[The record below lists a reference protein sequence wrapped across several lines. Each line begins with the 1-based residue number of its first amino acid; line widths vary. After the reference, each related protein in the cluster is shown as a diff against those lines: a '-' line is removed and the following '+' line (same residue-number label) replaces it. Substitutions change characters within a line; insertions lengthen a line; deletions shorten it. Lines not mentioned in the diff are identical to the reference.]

1 MIVSVRKRRSPSR
14 MNRTSAPPPKKTLV
28 QDVQSQTTALLLPG
42 AEQREVNFPDG
53 LLGLPHCQHFVLSAY
68 QPVDGSTSPFFLLQ
82 CQDEDLSF
90 PLIDPRLFL
99 ANYRF
104 NVAPEVLTYLKA
116 SSAEE
121 VSTLAI
127 VTVRD
132 RMENITMN
140 LQGPLVMNFN
150 AGIGLQFILE
160 HFPVRYSLFVPEDE
174 KQAAV
179 K

>member
-14 MNRTSAPPPKKTLV
+14 MNRTSAAPPKKAPV

-42 AEQREVNFPDG
+42 AEQREVHFPDG

-68 QPVDGSTSPFFLLQ
+68 KPADGNASPFFLLQ

-99 ANYRF
+99 ADYRF
-104 NVAPEVLTYLKA
+104 HVAPEVLRYLKA
-116 SSAEE
+116 HSAAEL
-121 VSTLAI
+121 STLAI

-132 RMENITMN
+132 QVENITMN

-150 AGIGLQFILE
+150 AGCGLQFILE
-160 HFPVRYSLFVPEDE
+160 HFPVRYPLFVPEKDT
-174 KQAAV
+174 QAAA

>member
-14 MNRTSAPPPKKTLV
+14 MNRASAPPPKKTPV
-28 QDVQSQTTALLLPG
+28 QDMQSQMTALLLPG
-42 AEQREVNFPDG
+42 TEQREVNFPDG

-68 QPVDGSTSPFFLLQ
+68 QPGDGSTSPFFLLQ

-90 PLIDPRLFL
+90 PLIEPRLFL
-99 ANYRF
+99 ADYRF
-104 NVAPEVLTYLKA
+104 HVAPEVLSYLKA
-116 SSAEE
+116 NSTEE
-121 VSTLAI
+121 LSTLAI

-132 RMENITMN
+132 QMENITMN

-150 AGIGLQFILE
+150 AGLGVQFILE
-160 HFPVRYSLFVPEDE
+160 HFPVRYPLFVPEKE
-174 KQAAV
+174 TQAAA